1 MKQTVDMIAPVGL
14 PRLLSMHHNC
24 TSKIGESHGNPRDEY
39 YDLWRIVRNYYQY
52 RKVGYWNGTQSLL
65 AAGWRG
71 EAEWFRVSTIHSSD
85 FSPSRSSRDWAVTI
99 RFITV

>member
-52 RKVGYWNGTQSLL
+52 RKVGY
-65 AAGWRG
+65 
-71 EAEWFRVSTIHSSD
+71 
-85 FSPSRSSRDWAVTI
+85 
-99 RFITV
+99 